1 MKGSRDRDG
10 DGDGSQSPLP
20 PTPTSINPS
29 NLLNSNSPIATP
41 QIPTGQSASSS
52 EISQLVA
59 LVRQQ
64 SSQIEKLQK
73 EVRQK
78 NAAPSRV
85 QGPDYGSAK
94 DIDSKFNRLSNE
106 IKQLQRLFQHQK
118 YGIFFNPVI

>member
-1 MKGSRDRDG
+1 MIFKKILVKGSRDRDG

-20 PTPTSINPS
+20 PTPTSNPS
-29 NLLNSNSPIATP
+29 NLLSSSPLTTP
-41 QIPTGQSASSS
+41 QIPIGQSSSS
-52 EISQLVA
+52 NEISQLIS

-73 EVRQK
+73 EVRQR
-78 NAAPSRV
+78 NAGSARV

-106 IKQLQRLFQHQK
+106 IKQLQRLFQSQK
-118 YGIFFNPVI
+118 